1 MSQLS
6 RLIEQARKTRSVN
19 DIFKFQP
26 AVVAPQQGELPPD
39 VLLERLADLE
49 NSLFSQSS
57 NTHFPVDDLVNELET
72 IVRLL

>member
-26 AVVAPQQGELPPD
+26 AVVAPQEGELPPD
-39 VLLERLADLE
+39 VLLERLVELE
-49 NSLFSQSS
+49 NSLFSQASS
-57 NTHFPVDDLVNELET
+57 TRLPIDDLVNELET
-72 IVRLL
+72 IARLL